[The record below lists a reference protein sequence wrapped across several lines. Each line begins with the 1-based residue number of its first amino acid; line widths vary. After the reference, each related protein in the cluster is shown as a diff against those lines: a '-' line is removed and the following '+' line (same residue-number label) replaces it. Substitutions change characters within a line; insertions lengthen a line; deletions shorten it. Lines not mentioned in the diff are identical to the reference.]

1 MPAYKLTEGAE
12 QDLKEIFRFTRK
24 TWGEAQ
30 LQQYCQAL
38 QETLEA
44 IAGGVLAGGFVMD
57 NLPEVQVIRFRQHYI
72 FYMKKNR
79 PYVTVIAILH
89 EKQHMLA
96 RLQGR
101 LPGGA

>member
-30 LQQYCQAL
+30 LQQYSQAL

-44 IAGGVLAGGFVMD
+44 IAGGVLAGGFILD
-57 NLPEVQVIRFRQHYI
+57 NLPDVQVIRCRQHYI
-72 FYMKKNR
+72 FICRK
-79 PYVTVIAILH
+79 T
-89 EKQHMLA
+89 
-96 RLQGR
+96 GR
-101 LPGGA
+101 M